1 MALMTPFVYILLG
14 VLAAIVVLIAVI
26 AVRTATFKPKG
37 GVTVSDEVVEVEE
50 EKLVSNLSSLIKC
63 RTISKYSHEEEDDGE
78 FEKLIALLPSL
89 YPHVYEKCTLTRM
102 EDRALLYH
110 LRGKT
115 DGAPAVLMAH
125 YDVVPVDEASWEK
138 PPFEGIYEDG
148 VLWGRGT
155 LDTKVTF
162 ASALYALD
170 KMIGEGFTPEYDIYL
185 AFSGCEEVNGK
196 GAVHIV
202 DYFEEQGITP
212 AIVLDEGGAV
222 VEGAFPGVVAPCAM
236 VGIAEKGHFDLE
248 YKVKS
253 SGGHASAPKPHSPL
267 PTLAEACIKLEKNP
281 FKTHITPPV
290 GKMFDTLGRHA
301 NPIFRVIFAN
311 LWCFRWVLDL
321 ISNKSGGGMNALMRT
336 TVAFTQ
342 AEGSSAANV
351 IPPEATIV
359 SNIRLNPVDTIDSA
373 VEYIRKTVDDGS
385 VELTV
390 LRGTNPSRISTT
402 DCEGYEKLSMAIV
415 STWRGSI
422 VSPYL
427 MMQGSDSRHWGRI
440 SDKVFRFSAMDL
452 TEEERASIHGH
463 NERIRIDCLMR
474 SAEFYIRL
482 IKTL

>member
-1 MALMTPFVYILLG
+1 MIYLYISLG
-14 VLAAIVVLIAVI
+14 VIAAAVFSLLAVVLIRAALFTPKAGPAV
-26 AVRTATFKPKG
+26 
-37 GVTVSDEVVEVEE
+37 
-50 EKLVSNLSSLIKC
+50 
-63 RTISKYSHEEEDDGE
+63 DDGE
-78 FEKLIALLPSL
+78 VTLDKDAVITRLAELVKCKTVSYRDPSLEDDAEFRKLLDLLPTL
-89 YPHVYEKCTLTRM
+89 YPKVFATCEYRELA
-102 EDRALLYH
+102 DRGLLFKWT
-110 LRGKT
+110 GKT
-115 DGAPAVLMAH
+115 EGAPAVLMAH

-170 KMIGEGFTPEYDIYL
+170 KMIGEGFTPECDIYL

-463 NERIRIDCLMR
+463 NERIRIDCLKR